1 MQAKQA
7 LNVDRPRNGLSKTE
21 ASHRNPRSNTTYV
34 AMVIAIRAN
43 VQSGI
48 TLLRGRLVSL
58 DVFRGITIALMVLM
72 GNPGGSEYYG
82 FLQHADWNG
91 LTLADVVFPFFIFIV
106 GVAIPY
112 SFTNK
117 LERKVSK
124 RSLLLRIT
132 RRTIILF
139 LLGLFING
147 FPYFN
152 LGTLRIMGVLQRI
165 ALCYFFASLI
175 FLFVKPKWRLL
186 LTAAIPLVYWALM
199 VLVPVPGY
207 GAGVLTKDGNLA
219 AYLDRLLLG
228 GHLYTGTW
236 DPEGILST
244 LPAVATALMGVLTG
258 QHLMSYREPSK
269 KLVNLVS
276 FGSLALVI
284 GSVWNIVFPINKN
297 LWTSSYVAFTGGMAI
312 LLFAVCY
319 FIIDVK
325 RKTGWTRP
333 FVILGMNAIAV
344 YVLSMIVNLALIYV
358 IVPFGGANIA
368 LKSLIFERLF
378 ASWAGPLHGS
388 LLYSLVYLAFCW
400 LVAAVLY
407 KKRIFL
413 KV

>member
-1 MQAKQA
+1 
-7 LNVDRPRNGLSKTE
+7 
-21 ASHRNPRSNTTYV
+21 
-34 AMVIAIRAN
+34 MVIAIRAN
-43 VQSGI
+43 VQSGV

-58 DVFRGITIALMVLM
+58 DVFRGITIALMVLI

-132 RRTIILF
+132 RRTIVLF

-152 LGTLRIMGVLQRI
+152 LGTLRVMGVLQRI
-165 ALCYFFASLI
+165 ALCYFFASI
-175 FLFVKPKWRLL
+175 VFLFVKPKWRLL
-186 LTAAIPLVYWALM
+186 LTAAIPLIYWALM

-207 GAGVLTKDGNLA
+207 GAGILNKDGNLA
-219 AYLDRLLLG
+219 AYFDRFLLG

-258 QHLMSYREPSK
+258 QHLMSRQEPSK

-276 FGSLALVI
+276 FGGLALVI

-297 LWTSSYVAFTGGMAI
+297 LWTSSYVAFTGGVAI
-312 LLFAVCY
+312 LLLAVCF

-325 RKTGWTRP
+325 RKTGWTSP
-333 FVILGMNAIAV
+333 FVILGVNAIAV
-344 YVLSMIVNLALIYV
+344 YVLSMIVNLALIYA
-358 IVPFGGANIA
+358 IVPFGGVNIA

-378 ASWAGPLHGS
+378 SSWAGPLPGS
-388 LLYSLVYLAFCW
+388 FLYSLAYLAFCW

>member
-1 MQAKQA
+1 
-7 LNVDRPRNGLSKTE
+7 
-21 ASHRNPRSNTTYV
+21 
-34 AMVIAIRAN
+34 MVIAIRAN

-91 LTLADVVFPFFIFIV
+91 LILADVVFPFFIFIV

-388 LLYSLVYLAFCW
+388 LLYSLAYLAFCW